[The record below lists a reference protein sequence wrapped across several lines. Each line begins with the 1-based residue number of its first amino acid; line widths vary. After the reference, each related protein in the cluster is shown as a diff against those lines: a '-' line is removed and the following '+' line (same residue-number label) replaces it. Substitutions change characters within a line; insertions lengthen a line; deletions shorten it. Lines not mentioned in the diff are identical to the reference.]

1 MGTLSGNG
9 VNKAIIDYGRLVGGL
24 ALVIAWWRWSVQ
36 VWLSHQ
42 RESTWGRTSGG
53 SIFTPYP
60 GIPLCDQV
68 DDFSLTRRDELSY
81 WLPLPE
87 TIH

>member
-1 MGTLSGNG
+1 MGTLLGNG

-53 SIFTPYP
+53 SIFTPY
-60 GIPLCDQV
+60 
-68 DDFSLTRRDELSY
+68 LTLASHFAIK
-81 WLPLPE
+81 L
-87 TIH
+87 TTSA